1 MQKRD
6 AIMNDTT
13 KKLFSFIEKS
23 PTSFHAV
30 KNAADALD
38 AAGFHPLREG
48 AQWEL
53 SPGSGY
59 YVTRNQSSLIA
70 FRVPERITG
79 FMAGA
84 AHTDSPCLKLKEN
97 MELHPEGYTKLDAE
111 KYGGMLIAPWLDRP
125 LSIAGRLMVST
136 KDGVA
141 PVLVNLNR
149 DLLVIPNMAIHM
161 DRTLNETK
169 KWDAQVDLLPLLS
182 KGDRKLLPLLAE
194 QAGVAPEDILSFD
207 LFVYNRDQGTV
218 LGPDGEFILCPRL
231 DDLQCAFGLLEG
243 FLQAATPK
251 AMPVLCLFDNEEV
264 GSQTR
269 QGAMSTFFC
278 DTLRRVCQARGL
290 SEEDYLRCV
299 AQSLMVSADNAHAV
313 HPNHPEKAALTNRPM
328 LGDGPVIK
336 HGPRYATDSVSDA
349 LMRQIFK
356 AANVPCQSYFNH
368 TNVAGGGTLANI
380 SGTQVSMHAVDI
392 GLPQLAMHSACETAG
407 TADTDYLIRT
417 MAVCFSAKI
426 TEIGTEHFAIEF

>member
-1 MQKRD
+1 
-6 AIMNDTT
+6 MNDTT

-38 AAGFHPLREG
+38 AAGFHALREG
-48 AQWEL
+48 CAWEL
-53 SPGSGY
+53 TPGDGY

-70 FRVPERITG
+70 FRVPEHISG
-79 FMAGA
+79 FMVGA

-111 KYGGMLIAPWLDRP
+111 KYGGLLISPWLDRP
-125 LSIAGRLMVST
+125 LSVAGRLMVST

-141 PVLVNLNR
+141 PVLVNMDR

-169 KWDAQVDLLPLLS
+169 KWDAQIDLLPLLS
-182 KGDRKLLPLLAE
+182 KGERELLPLLAE
-194 QAGVAPEDILSFD
+194 QAGITAEDILSFD
-207 LFVYNRDQGTV
+207 LFVYNRDKGTV
-218 LGPDGEFILCPRL
+218 LGADGEFILCPRL

-243 FLQAATPK
+243 FLRAESPK

-269 QGAMSTFFC
+269 QGAMSTFFY
-278 DTLRRVCQARGL
+278 DTLRRVCLARGVCE
-290 SEEDYLRCV
+290 SDYLRCV
-299 AQSLMVSADNAHAV
+299 AHSLMVSADNAHGV
-313 HPNHPEKAALTNRPM
+313 HPNHPEKAALTSRPK

-349 LMRQIFK
+349 LMRRLCKK
-356 AANVPCQSYFNH
+356 AGVPVQSYFNH
-368 TNVAGGGTLANI
+368 SNVAGGGTLANI

-392 GLPQLAMHSACETAG
+392 GLAQLAMHSACETAG
-407 TADTDYLIRT
+407 TDDTDYLIRA
-417 MAVCFSAKI
+417 MEVCFSAKI
-426 TEIGTEHFAIEF
+426 TEIGAECFSIEL